1 MINLQEEDWFIPGV
15 KQTKVELGESA
26 KQIAVIIDKEVAFF
40 LGVKEEIAN
49 KLINA
54 TDFSECQQ
62 SEGLFC
68 VSFVFE
74 GSTEQVFC
82 NEMTQAGLL
91 SNPELVYVNKEIQ
104 RHAELAE
111 AGWLYQNGQFIVP
124 GVYE

>member
-15 KQTKVELGESA
+15 KQAKVELGESA

-54 TDFSECQQ
+54 TSFSECEKVG
-62 SEGLFC
+62 SLFC
-68 VSFVFE
+68 VYMNIEESV
-74 GSTEQVFC
+74 EQVLC

-91 SNPELVYVNKEIQ
+91 SSPQLVYVDKEIQ
-104 RHAELAE
+104 RHAELTE
-111 AGWLYQNGQFIVP
+111 PGWLYVNGQFIVP